1 MSKELYNYIQLYLE
15 NSSVVGIQLVSL
27 SWSTEKWLNMFNKI
41 FHTKFL
47 SWRLFMSILYIKGV
61 RYLHERSL
69 FLKVIFFQISER
81 AQTTILFIVLAL
93 GNLELTYL
101 SGFLLPTK

>member
-1 MSKELYNYIQLYLE
+1 
-15 NSSVVGIQLVSL
+15 
-27 SWSTEKWLNMFNKI
+27 
-41 FHTKFL
+41 
-47 SWRLFMSILYIKGV
+47 MSILYIKGV